1 MDIAG
6 PVAVGGKGTRA
17 GRTDVFAGL
26 ARGNEKQEDG
36 TKRRASERA
45 EEGRRGREAKRKKI
59 KICRCRISPLED
71 LQLLLRTEVGMCGY
85 WSLYRAWT
93 SSRARD
99 DR

>member
-45 EEGRRGREAKRKKI
+45 EEGRRGREAKGKI
-59 KICRCRISPLED
+59 KICRCRISSLED

-85 WSLYRAWT
+85 WSLYWA
-93 SSRARD
+93 
-99 DR
+99 